1 MVVLETISKAPFIKT
16 RLSNK
21 ALTHPI
27 CTHAHTQWGR
37 VNPGQRNMHSMTGD
51 RLLSRPTTPTDD
63 RGEKKPTKKKKT
75 LHTTLSPS
83 LCWAPVCGR
92 SRNSEGVIWPC
103 LYKHR
108 EREKEKRRGSKWE
121 TWTRGWM
128 WTRGGEET
136 WCQDGEH
143 EFKWNEYL
151 KFSNFLLFFC
161 EYSLV
166 LLLSTLSAQFR
177 HQRQK
182 AGLHIWLWMRTTVQV
197 CWQPLL
203 GQTKVSE
210 PVRLTRNV
218 DTHSHTQTWN
228 SFSLLVCLV
237 YPQPWIRKW
246 NKTVLLSSSLLFVV
260 YHCKC

>member
-63 RGEKKPTKKKKT
+63 RGKKTNQKKP

-92 SRNSEGVIWPC
+92 SRNSQGVIWPC

-128 WTRGGEET
+128 WTRGEEET

-151 KFSNFLLFFC
+151 KFSSFLLFFC

-182 AGLHIWLWMRTTVQV
+182 AGLHIWLYRAVNVYYSTGMLATTSRSNQSQWA
-197 CWQPLL
+197 CQINKEC
-203 GQTKVSE
+203 GHT
-210 PVRLTRNV
+210 LTYTNLKLIL
-218 DTHSHTQTWN
+218 SA
-228 SFSLLVCLV
+228 C
-237 YPQPWIRKW
+237 
-246 NKTVLLSSSLLFVV
+246 LSSLPPTLNSEVE
-260 YHCKC
+260 